1 MRFRI
6 RDDEQFDQKRVLT
19 SVGKAKYAL
28 NLIRSQARRATG
40 KRQNPP
46 DREHQTM
53 KLIRIVSRI
62 GDKEVSSHSFVPSAS

>member
-1 MRFRI
+1 
-6 RDDEQFDQKRVLT
+6 
-19 SVGKAKYAL
+19 L

-62 GDKEVSSHSFVPSAS
+62 GDKEVARINEPAKIREHLLATGTKAGEESQQ